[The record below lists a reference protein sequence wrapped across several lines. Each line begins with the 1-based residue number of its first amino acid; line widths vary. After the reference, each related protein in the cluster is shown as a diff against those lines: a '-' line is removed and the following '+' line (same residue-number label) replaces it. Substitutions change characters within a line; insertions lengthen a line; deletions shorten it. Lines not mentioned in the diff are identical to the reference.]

1 MQRYLSVGRRLLADC
16 QVLSVTCD
24 ATRLGGRE
32 LFAIA
37 LGGRTAGGEY
47 LTVWAPPQVLGPT
60 ADIVARKSVLENP
73 RKGFHFKA
81 KSPDL

>member
-1 MQRYLSVGRRLLADC
+1 MHRYLSVGRRLLADC

-37 LGGRTAGGEY
+37 LGGKTAGGEY
-47 LTVWAPPQVLGPT
+47 ITVWAPPQVPEPI
-60 ADIVARKSVLENP
+60 ADIVAQRSVLGNP
-73 RKGFHFKA
+73 LA
-81 KSPDL
+81 KETVCK

>member
-37 LGGRTAGGEY
+37 LGGRTADGY
-47 LTVWAPPQVLGPT
+47 ITVWAPPQVPGPI
-60 ADIVARKSVLENP
+60 ADIIAQRSVLGNP
-73 RKGFHFKA
+73 RKKTVR
-81 KSPDL
+81 K